1 MDFLL
6 AQPMGI
12 AIFFLLRSNC
22 FQNLVK
28 HRENTQVA
36 APTHKLVIESTC
48 DVCYNSCIIRIFK
61 SFKVDR
67 EFIVIGTEEGFVN
80 VYHPNGLTLSPVSSF
95 TCCGSILD
103 IVQDE
108 SKSLLSLWISC
119 EGDCGYELT
128 LEETTFQST
137 IHQKC
142 QSSQE
147 LRLHRVWAYPTHICC
162 SCDQIAECVHLTLP
176 TTSMRL
182 ELDMKGNLS
191 LVDKQEEWFTVSLGE
206 PIESFCAFVTE
217 NNMGAQI
224 ALVCRTEFFFQI
236 YTDVFKYYNCLC

>member
-1 MDFLL
+1 M
-6 AQPMGI
+6 
-12 AIFFLLRSNC
+12 
-22 FQNLVK
+22 
-28 HRENTQVA
+28 
-36 APTHKLVIESTC
+36 
-48 DVCYNSCIIRIFK
+48 
-61 SFKVDR
+61 
-67 EFIVIGTEEGFVN
+67 
-80 VYHPNGLTLSPVSSF
+80 
-95 TCCGSILD
+95 
-103 IVQDE
+103 
-108 SKSLLSLWISC
+108 
-119 EGDCGYELT
+119 
-128 LEETTFQST
+128 
-137 IHQKC
+137 
-142 QSSQE
+142 
-147 LRLHRVWAYPTHICC
+147 HRVWAYPTHICC